1 MAAPPEGTRLTHGRL
16 ASVADPVTAGA
27 EVVFLGSWAPLQQQ
41 DSAPRQA
48 MHRQE
53 CPALECPA
61 LIEPDELAE
70 ALPDPKAQKL
80 SASAAEYS
88 RCTRHRE

>member
-1 MAAPPEGTRLTHGRL
+1 
-16 ASVADPVTAGA
+16 
-27 EVVFLGSWAPLQQQ
+27 
-41 DSAPRQA
+41 